1 MSIITFFDYFNY
13 FLTEDMYK
21 DKENKLIQLNIYF
34 NKQQR
39 TFIIEINSIIKH
51 YEKNDGGANT
61 LRVS

>member
-39 TFIIEINSIIKH
+39 TFIMRLTASLNIMRRMMEEQTH
-51 YEKNDGGANT
+51 
-61 LRVS
+61 

>member
-39 TFIIEINSIIKH
+39 TFIMRLTASLNIMRKMMEEQTH
-51 YEKNDGGANT
+51 
-61 LRVS
+61 